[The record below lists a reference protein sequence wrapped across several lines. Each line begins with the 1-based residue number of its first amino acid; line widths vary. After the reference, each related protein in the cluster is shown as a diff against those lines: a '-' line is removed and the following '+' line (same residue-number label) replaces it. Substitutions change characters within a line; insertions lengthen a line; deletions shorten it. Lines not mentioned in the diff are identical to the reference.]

1 MDDISPA
8 ARRMTCA
15 ELAEARDEPTG
26 QRAELDARKQWS
38 LWRQVRGR

>member
-15 ELAEARDEPTG
+15 ELAEARGEAARL
-26 QRAELDARKQWS
+26 RAELDARKHWG
-38 LWRQVRGR
+38 LWRRVRGR